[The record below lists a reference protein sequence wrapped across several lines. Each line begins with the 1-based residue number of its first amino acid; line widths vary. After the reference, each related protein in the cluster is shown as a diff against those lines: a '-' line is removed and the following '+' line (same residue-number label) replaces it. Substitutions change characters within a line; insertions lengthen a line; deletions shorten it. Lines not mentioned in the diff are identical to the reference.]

1 MGKGEGNENHR
12 QRLDGTP
19 IGKETGSNQQRS
31 SQKQKRI
38 IEMIECAGCGKA
50 AKYEVYGQPHC
61 LEHMLEAIDCNEYV
75 EVRRIDELAYERM
88 DQSER

>member
-1 MGKGEGNENHR
+1 
-12 QRLDGTP
+12 
-19 IGKETGSNQQRS
+19 
-31 SQKQKRI
+31 
-38 IEMIECAGCGKA
+38 MIECAGCGKA